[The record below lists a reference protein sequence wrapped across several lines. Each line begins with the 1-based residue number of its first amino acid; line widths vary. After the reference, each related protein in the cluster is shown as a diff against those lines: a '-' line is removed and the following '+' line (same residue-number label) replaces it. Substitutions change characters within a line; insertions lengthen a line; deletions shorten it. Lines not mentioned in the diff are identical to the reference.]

1 MNSYI
6 LLVWTAIIISQGTI
20 KYDWRPIGEFHG
32 KSRAEAQALCESA
45 ARELDLPPIIHSCV
59 RSR

>member
-6 LLVWTAIIISQGTI
+6 LLVWTAIGLSQGTI

-32 KSRAEAQALCESA
+32 KTRVEAFALCEST
-45 ARELDLPPIIHSCV
+45 ARELDLAPIVHTCV